1 MNREV
6 FFLDRQPRS
15 SLGFD
20 IESGLFLWDIFLRG
34 FANKAEFLYLGE
46 GLI

>member
-15 SLGFD
+15 WLGFD

-34 FANKAEFLYLGE
+34 FAKAEFLYLGK